1 MVSNPE
7 RDTQY
12 ELLLRGAANT
22 YFAPEL
28 RSQVEAGLKNQG
40 YVVDQVFNSDPNNT
54 TSTTFRG
61 LGLRSI
67 DGSKPPVLIMPGGFG
82 DENPKGQ
89 GFSQFQASKQAIYDW
104 LTSITHSKELNPQ
117 GLKPDITGRSLGG
130 GFTQWIASEFPTAI
144 GSAVSFASV
153 GVSRDA
159 ANKFIANGGNP
170 DQVVHYI
177 ADGDYRS
184 LEGEAFLPGEAIIS
198 NFATPLDENFTEVK
212 HQSLFFNE
220 ADTIRKFLSLPDD
233 VPRGIATLPPDRV
246 FTKIPVEDLN
256 RPDFSFTGQDWQAAL
271 AAIRAY
277 NPNLATLVS
286 DRQNIEELRINTT
299 ADLPALVA
307 DIFTSSNPISPEQIN
322 QPTAGN
328 DILFGSDRQDK
339 ISGIAG
345 DDYIRGLNGND
356 ILYGNEGND
365 GLIGGKGRDT
375 LTGGAGDDILTGGVG
390 KDQFLFGSDMP
401 FNTANLGTDRITD
414 FNSKED
420 LLSLSADTFNALEKQ
435 SCDFF
440 AIVTSDAAAATSLGA
455 IVYNSSNGNLFYNPD
470 GTVDGFANGG
480 QFANLFN
487 SPNLSIQNFGVTF

>member
-12 ELLLRGAANT
+12 ELLVRGAANA

-40 YVVDQVFNSDPNNT
+40 YVVDQVFNSDPENT

-82 DENPKGQ
+82 SDNPKGE
-89 GFSQFQASKQAIYDW
+89 GFDEFQANQQAIYDW
-104 LTSITHSKELNPQ
+104 LTSIARNPEFNPQ
-117 GLKPDITGRSLGG
+117 GLKPDITGGSLGG
-130 GFTQWIASEFPTAI
+130 AFTQWIASEFPTAI
-144 GSAVSFASV
+144 GSAISFAAS
-153 GVSRDA
+153 GISRDA
-159 ANKFIANGGNP
+159 SKSFIANGGNP
-170 DQVVHYI
+170 NQVVHYI

-184 LEGEAFLPGEAIIS
+184 LEGEAFLPGEAIVS
-198 NFATPLDENFTEVK
+198 NFSTPLDENFTEVK

-220 ADTIRKFLSLPDD
+220 VDTIRKFLSLPDD
-233 VPRGIATLPPDRV
+233 SPRGIATLPPDRV
-246 FTKIPVEDLN
+246 LTKVPVEDLN
-256 RPDFSFTGQDWQAAL
+256 RPDFTFSGQDWQTAL

-286 DRQNIEELRINTT
+286 DRQNIEELRINANT
-299 ADLPALVA
+299 DLPALIA
-307 DIFTSSNPISPEQIN
+307 DIINGSNPIPPEQIN

-328 DILFGSDRQDK
+328 DILFGSDRHDK
-339 ISGIAG
+339 ISGNAG

-365 GLIGGKGRDT
+365 SLIGGKGRDT
-375 LTGGAGDDILTGGVG
+375 LAGGAGDDILTGGVG
-390 KDQFLFGSDMP
+390 KDRFLFGSDTP
-401 FNTANLGTDRITD
+401 FNPVNMGIDRITD

-420 LLSLSADTFNALEKQ
+420 LISLSASTFNALGKQ
-435 SCDFF
+435 PRDFF
-440 AIVTSDAAAATSLGA
+440 ATVTNDAAAATSLGS

-470 GTVDGFANGG
+470 GAVDGFANGG

-487 SPNLSIQNFGVTF
+487 SPNLSPDNFCLT